1 MQEQGMFVF
10 CDSIKFKA
18 IKYIHQKKK
27 KKEEKIKK
35 ETISILG
42 CKFPL

>member
-1 MQEQGMFVF
+1 MFVF

-27 KKEEKIKK
+27 KKEKIKK

>member
-1 MQEQGMFVF
+1 MFVF

-27 KKEEKIKK
+27 RKKKLKK
-35 ETISILG
+35 
-42 CKFPL
+42 KQFPSWGVNSHFN